1 MLINKG
7 EKMKLNRSSLRRM
20 ILNEIKNLNENER
33 EIVVGNVVAQCANKL
48 GRLGMVSAQGN
59 MSEFKKVRDEL
70 IALKSE
76 NKEVGEIL
84 ADFDKTLSGAY
95 YFSYQGATDEQL
107 MKKFK
112 MNKKQAR
119 DKIKDMIEN
128 CK

>member
-7 EKMKLNRSSLRRM
+7 ERMKLNRSSLRRM
-20 ILNEIKNLNENER
+20 ILSEIKSLNER
-33 EIVVGNVVAQCANKL
+33 VSVVGNVVAQCANKL
-48 GRLGMVSAQGN
+48 GRLGMVSAQGK

-76 NKEVGEIL
+76 NKKVGEIL
-84 ADFDKTLSGAY
+84 ADFDKTLAGAY
-95 YFSYQGATDEQL
+95 YFSYQGATDKQL

-112 MNKKQAR
+112 MNGKQAR

-128 CK
+128 CKK